1 MYQPIEWKEDHI
13 LLLDQ
18 TKLPGQEVYIECR
31 DLETVAD
38 AIRRLAVR
46 GAPALG
52 VVAALAVALEARI
65 ITEKTRDEFFHE
77 LQKLCNRILETRPT
91 AVNMKW
97 ALHRVTEKLKSA
109 DTAQV
114 EKSEKDA

>member
-1 MYQPIEWKEDHI
+1 MYQPIAWKEDHI

-18 TKLPGQEVYIECR
+18 TKLPEQEVYIECR

-52 VVAALAVALEARI
+52 VVAALAVALEARS
-65 ITEKTRDEFFHE
+65 ITGK
-77 LQKLCNRILETRPT
+77 NP
-91 AVNMKW
+91 
-97 ALHRVTEKLKSA
+97 
-109 DTAQV
+109 
-114 EKSEKDA
+114 